1 MIRSAI
7 STRLEDECEAL
18 EAAFTPFPITLFI
31 AIYYLVKYLLFP
43 PPAPEPTVPTTD
55 ARAVFDPKYS
65 WMTEEERR
73 ILVRRK
79 R

>member
-1 MIRSAI
+1 MIRSVFN
-7 STRLEDECEAL
+7 TRMNEEIEGL
-18 EAAFTPFPITLFI
+18 EAAFTPFPIILLI

-73 ILVRRK
+73 FLLRGK